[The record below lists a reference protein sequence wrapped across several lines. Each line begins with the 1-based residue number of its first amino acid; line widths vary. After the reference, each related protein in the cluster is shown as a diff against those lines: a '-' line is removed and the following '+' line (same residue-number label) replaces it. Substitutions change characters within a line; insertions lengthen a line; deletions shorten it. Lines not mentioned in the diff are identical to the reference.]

1 MRNDF
6 NGLINRLTQLRKET
20 ASWRISQQKPLKQ
33 RSKQK
38 KIENTEETIEEMR
51 GNYKNCL
58 VRIMEMLEG

>member
-38 KIENTEETIEEMR
+38 KIENTEETTQEMR

-58 VRIMEMLEG
+58 ICKMEMLEG

>member
-38 KIENTEETIEEMR
+38 KIENTEETIQ
-51 GNYKNCL
+51 
-58 VRIMEMLEG
+58 